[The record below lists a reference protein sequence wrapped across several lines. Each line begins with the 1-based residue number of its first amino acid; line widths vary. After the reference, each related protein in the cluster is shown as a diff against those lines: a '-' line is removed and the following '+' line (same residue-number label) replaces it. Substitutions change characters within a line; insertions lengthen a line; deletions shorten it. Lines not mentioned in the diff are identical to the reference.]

1 MIEPKIVIYPFGDA
15 TFTSALF
22 YGADVRQ
29 SLRRFLAGS
38 VQCVV
43 TSPPYW
49 GLRQYLPAGSVMMRK
64 DLTDAERVYVEGE
77 LRKAGVL

>member
-1 MIEPKIVIYPFGDA
+1 MIEPKIVIYPFGDMIY
-15 TFTSALF
+15 TSTLF
-22 YGADVRQ
+22 YGADVRK
-29 SLRRFLAGS
+29 SLRGVRSGS

>member
-1 MIEPKIVIYPFGDA
+1 MGYRVLTGDCRE
-15 TFTSALF
+15 TLKTL
-22 YGADVRQ
+22 GD
-29 SLRRFLAGS
+29 GT

-64 DLTDAERVYVEGE
+64 DLTDAEKVYVEGE